1 MTIAGTDTVFSSQY
15 HLFACK
21 ENNLV
26 VNTGKSWSLI
36 VRLVSALFVLLSNI
50 SLSLKLSDSFVFQVR
65 QYHFSCSW
73 QLLSPGPFLL
83 FIEDFSMWI
92 SVIFSSLIS
101 ITFIGDFNICVKNS
115 SLIWPHRSLIPHLQC
130 SFPLSY
136 NSYPLP
142 QVYSWPCYHWHLS
155 CFIQFFNL
163 PAIILSHSHS
173 SYALIISSSLNYQ
186 SYSSSFMISLILSL
200 FFI

>member
-1 MTIAGTDTVFSSQY
+1 MTIVGTDTVFSSQY

-26 VNTGKSWSLI
+26 INTDKSWSLI
-36 VRLVSALFVLLSNI
+36 VRLVSVLFVLLSNI
-50 SLSLKLSDSFVFQVR
+50 SLSLKLSDSFAFQVR

-83 FIEDFSMWI
+83 FIEGFSMWS

-136 NSYPLP
+136 NSYPPHRYTLDL
-142 QVYSWPCYHWHLS
+142 VITDIY
-155 CFIQFFNL
+155 
-163 PAIILSHSHS
+163 PA
-173 SYALIISSSLNYQ
+173 SSSSSTFLPSFFLIPTLVMHWSYQ
-186 SYSSSFMISLILSL
+186 VL
-200 FFI
+200 